1 MIKTRLVGL
10 LSHAKKYIV
19 YTILWQW
26 AALLSQVL
34 AVFTIADLLERVV
47 YRPVIEKTIM
57 ILALV
62 VIIRFVCERMGAR
75 SSYLACVDVKGI
87 LREKIYDK
95 MLKLGAS
102 YSEQV
107 SSSEVVQVSTEG
119 VEQLETYFSE
129 QFPVRDGL
137 RTVKAETETALLG
150 KADTNGYFKVED
162 GIYHLEAELNEK
174 NVGRVADSI
183 EKLCTE
189 QFQNADC
196 YVAVIPDKNY
206 YLADKQYPILDYAR
220 LDEMTQAEI
229 PSAQKINLYDKLHLE
244 DYYRTDLH
252 WKQEKITDVVDTL
265 VQSMGQQTNTISDG
279 WQIATEDFVGAYGAA
294 SALKTAPDKMIYRTD
309 PSVERMQV
317 YDYERKQYVNVY
329 APEKIGGMDD
339 YDFYLW
345 GARALLTIQNPEC
358 HNGKKLLL
366 FRDSFGSS
374 IAPLLAEY
382 YEEVTLVDLRYV
394 SASHALELLGD
405 TEYQDVLFLYSAP
418 ILNHGDSLR
427 F

>member
-1 MIKTRLVGL
+1 MDW
-10 LSHAKKYIV
+10 KKKI
-19 YTILWQW
+19 
-26 AALLSQVL
+26 AAV
-34 AVFTIADLLERVV
+34 VFL
-47 YRPVIEKTIM
+47 
-57 ILALV
+57 LALV
-62 VIIRFVCERMGAR
+62 CVPVAAFLLPDQAVSKTERR
-75 SSYLACVDVKGI
+75 KLAKKPAFTVAAFWDGT
-87 LREKIYDK
+87 Y
-95 MLKLGAS
+95 M
-102 YSEQV
+102 
-107 SSSEVVQVSTEG
+107 
-119 VEQLETYFSE
+119 EQLETYFSE

-220 LDEMTQAEI
+220 LDEMIQAEI
-229 PSAQKINLYDKLHLE
+229 PSAQKINLYDKLHLK

-252 WKQEKITDVVDTL
+252 WKQEKITGVVDAL

-279 WQIATEDFVGAYGAA
+279 WQIATEDFVGAYEAA
-294 SALKTAPDKMIYRTD
+294 SALKTTPDTIFYRTD
-309 PSVERMQV
+309 LSIERMQV
-317 YDYERKQYVNVY
+317 YDYERKQNVSVY

-427 F
+427 FG

>member
-1 MIKTRLVGL
+1 M
-10 LSHAKKYIV
+10 
-19 YTILWQW
+19 
-26 AALLSQVL
+26 
-34 AVFTIADLLERVV
+34 
-47 YRPVIEKTIM
+47 
-57 ILALV
+57 
-62 VIIRFVCERMGAR
+62 
-75 SSYLACVDVKGI
+75 
-87 LREKIYDK
+87 
-95 MLKLGAS
+95 
-102 YSEQV
+102 
-107 SSSEVVQVSTEG
+107 
-119 VEQLETYFSE
+119 EQLETYFSE

-174 NVGRVADSI
+174 NAGRVADSI

-220 LDEMTQAEI
+220 LDEMIQAEI

-294 SALKTAPDKMIYRTD
+294 SAWKTTPDKMIYRTD
-309 PSVERMQV
+309 PSIERMQV
-317 YDYERKQYVNVY
+317 YDYERKQNVSVY

-394 SASHALELLGD
+394 SASYALELLGD

-427 F
+427 FG

>member
-1 MIKTRLVGL
+1 MDW
-10 LSHAKKYIV
+10 KKKI
-19 YTILWQW
+19 
-26 AALLSQVL
+26 AAV
-34 AVFTIADLLERVV
+34 VFL
-47 YRPVIEKTIM
+47 
-57 ILALV
+57 LALV
-62 VIIRFVCERMGAR
+62 CVPVAAFLLPDQAVSKTERR
-75 SSYLACVDVKGI
+75 KLAKKPVFTAAAFWDGT
-87 LREKIYDK
+87 Y
-95 MLKLGAS
+95 M
-102 YSEQV
+102 
-107 SSSEVVQVSTEG
+107 
-119 VEQLETYFSE
+119 EQLETYFSE

-137 RTVKAETETALLG
+137 RIVKAETETALLG

-174 NVGRVADSI
+174 NVGRVADSV

-206 YLADKQYPILDYAR
+206 YLAAQCEDAGCENEKWKGSIPKQYPILDYAR
-220 LDEMTQAEI
+220 LDEMIQAEI

-244 DYYRTDLH
+244 DYYRSDLH
-252 WKQEKITDVVDTL
+252 WRQEKITGAVDTL
-265 VQSMGQQTNTISDG
+265 VQSMGQQTNTASGG
-279 WQIATEDFVGAYGAA
+279 WQVATENFIGAYGAA
-294 SALKTAPDKMIYRTD
+294 SALKTIPDTIFYRTD
-309 PSVERMQV
+309 PSIERMQV
-317 YDYERKQYVNVY
+317 YDYERKQNVSVY

-374 IAPLLAEY
+374 IAPLLVEY

>member
-1 MIKTRLVGL
+1 M
-10 LSHAKKYIV
+10 
-19 YTILWQW
+19 
-26 AALLSQVL
+26 
-34 AVFTIADLLERVV
+34 
-47 YRPVIEKTIM
+47 
-57 ILALV
+57 
-62 VIIRFVCERMGAR
+62 
-75 SSYLACVDVKGI
+75 
-87 LREKIYDK
+87 
-95 MLKLGAS
+95 
-102 YSEQV
+102 
-107 SSSEVVQVSTEG
+107 
-119 VEQLETYFSE
+119 EQLETYFSE

-150 KADTNGYFKVED
+150 KVDTNGYFKVED

-206 YLADKQYPILDYAR
+206 YLADKQYPTLDYAR
-220 LDEMTQAEI
+220 LDALIQAEI
-229 PSAQKINLYDKLHLE
+229 PSAQKISLYGKLHLE

-309 PSVERMQV
+309 PSIERMQV
-317 YDYERKQYVNVY
+317 YDYERKQNVSVY

-345 GARALLTIQNPEC
+345 GARALLTIQNSEC

-394 SASHALELLGD
+394 SASYALELLGD

-427 F
+427 FG

>member
-1 MIKTRLVGL
+1 MDWKKKIAAVVFL
-10 LSHAKKYIV
+10 LSLVCVPVAAFLLPDQAVSKTERRKLAKKP
-19 YTILWQW
+19 
-26 AALLSQVL
+26 A
-34 AVFTIADLLERVV
+34 FTVV
-47 YRPVIEKTIM
+47 AFWDGTYM
-57 ILALV
+57 
-62 VIIRFVCERMGAR
+62 
-75 SSYLACVDVKGI
+75 
-87 LREKIYDK
+87 
-95 MLKLGAS
+95 
-102 YSEQV
+102 
-107 SSSEVVQVSTEG
+107 
-119 VEQLETYFSE
+119 EQLETYFSE

-206 YLADKQYPILDYAR
+206 YLAAQCEDAGSENEKWKGSILKHYPTLDYAR
-220 LDEMTQAEI
+220 LDEMIQAEI

-252 WKQEKITDVVDTL
+252 WRQEKITGVVDTL
-265 VQSMGQQTNTISDG
+265 VQSMGQQTNTASGG
-279 WQIATEDFVGAYGAA
+279 WQVATENFIGAYGAA
-294 SALKTAPDKMIYRTD
+294 SALKTIPDTIFYRVD
-309 PSVERMQV
+309 ASIERMQV
-317 YDYERKQYVNVY
+317 YDYERKQYVSVY
-329 APEKIGGMDD
+329 ASEKIGGMDD

>member
-1 MIKTRLVGL
+1 MDWKKKIAAVVFLLALVC
-10 LSHAKKYIV
+10 V
-19 YTILWQW
+19 PV
-26 AALLSQVL
+26 AALLLPDQAVSKTERRKL
-34 AVFTIADLLERVV
+34 AKKPVFTVAAFGDGT
-47 YRPVIEKTIM
+47 YM
-57 ILALV
+57 
-62 VIIRFVCERMGAR
+62 
-75 SSYLACVDVKGI
+75 
-87 LREKIYDK
+87 
-95 MLKLGAS
+95 
-102 YSEQV
+102 
-107 SSSEVVQVSTEG
+107 
-119 VEQLETYFSE
+119 EQLETYFSE

-206 YLADKQYPILDYAR
+206 YLAAQCEDAGSENEKWKGNILKHYPTLDYAR
-220 LDEMTQAEI
+220 LDEMIQAEI
-229 PSAQKINLYDKLHLE
+229 PSVQKINLYDKLHLE

-252 WKQEKITDVVDTL
+252 WKQEKITGVVDTL

-294 SALKTAPDKMIYRTD
+294 SALKTTPDKMIYRTD
-309 PSVERMQV
+309 PSIERMQV
-317 YDYERKQYVNVY
+317 YDYERKQNVSVY

>member
-1 MIKTRLVGL
+1 MDW
-10 LSHAKKYIV
+10 KKKI
-19 YTILWQW
+19 
-26 AALLSQVL
+26 AAV
-34 AVFTIADLLERVV
+34 VFL
-47 YRPVIEKTIM
+47 
-57 ILALV
+57 LALV
-62 VIIRFVCERMGAR
+62 CVPVAEFLLPDQAVSKTERR
-75 SSYLACVDVKGI
+75 KLAKKPVFTVAAFWDGT
-87 LREKIYDK
+87 Y
-95 MLKLGAS
+95 M
-102 YSEQV
+102 
-107 SSSEVVQVSTEG
+107 
-119 VEQLETYFSE
+119 EQLETYFSE

-174 NVGRVADSI
+174 KVGRVADSI

-206 YLADKQYPILDYAR
+206 YLAAQCEDAGSENEKWKGSILKHYPTLDYAR
-220 LDEMTQAEI
+220 LDEMIQAEI

-252 WKQEKITDVVDTL
+252 WKQEKITGVVDTL

-294 SALKTAPDKMIYRTD
+294 SALKTTPDTVIYRTD
-309 PSVERMQV
+309 ASIERMQV
-317 YDYERKQYVNVY
+317 YDYERKQYVSVY

-345 GARALLTIQNPEC
+345 GARALLTIQNSEC

-427 F
+427 FG

>member
-1 MIKTRLVGL
+1 MDW
-10 LSHAKKYIV
+10 KKKI
-19 YTILWQW
+19 
-26 AALLSQVL
+26 AAV
-34 AVFTIADLLERVV
+34 VF
-47 YRPVIEKTIM
+47 P
-57 ILALV
+57 LALV
-62 VIIRFVCERMGAR
+62 CVPVAAFLLPDQAVSKTERR
-75 SSYLACVDVKGI
+75 KLAQKPVF
-87 LREKIYDK
+87 
-95 MLKLGAS
+95 MLEAFGDGT
-102 YSEQV
+102 YM
-107 SSSEVVQVSTEG
+107 
-119 VEQLETYFSE
+119 EQLETYFSE

-137 RTVKAETETALLG
+137 RTVKAETETAILG
-150 KADTNGYFKVED
+150 KTDTNGYFKVED

-206 YLADKQYPILDYAR
+206 YLAAQCEDAGSENEKWKGSILKHYPTLDYAR
-220 LDEMTQAEI
+220 LDEMIQAEI
-229 PSAQKINLYDKLHLE
+229 PSVQKINLYDKLHLE

-294 SALKTAPDKMIYRTD
+294 SALKTTPDTVIYRTD
-309 PSVERMQV
+309 ASIERMQV
-317 YDYERKQYVNVY
+317 YDYERKQYVSVY

-427 F
+427 FG

>member
-1 MIKTRLVGL
+1 MDWKKKIAAVVFL
-10 LSHAKKYIV
+10 LSLVCVPLAAFLLPDQAVSETERRKLAKKP
-19 YTILWQW
+19 
-26 AALLSQVL
+26 
-34 AVFTIADLLERVV
+34 VFTVAAFGDGT
-47 YRPVIEKTIM
+47 YM
-57 ILALV
+57 
-62 VIIRFVCERMGAR
+62 
-75 SSYLACVDVKGI
+75 
-87 LREKIYDK
+87 
-95 MLKLGAS
+95 
-102 YSEQV
+102 
-107 SSSEVVQVSTEG
+107 
-119 VEQLETYFSE
+119 EQLETYFSE

-206 YLADKQYPILDYAR
+206 YLAAQCEDAGSENEKWKGSILKHYPTLDYAR
-220 LDEMTQAEI
+220 LDEMIQAEI
-229 PSAQKINLYDKLHLE
+229 PSVQKINLYDKLHLE

-294 SALKTAPDKMIYRTD
+294 SALKTTPDKMIYRTD
-309 PSVERMQV
+309 PSIERMQV
-317 YDYERKQYVNVY
+317 YDYERKQNVSVY

-394 SASHALELLGD
+394 SASYALELLGD

>member
-1 MIKTRLVGL
+1 MDWKKKIAAVVFL
-10 LSHAKKYIV
+10 LSLVCVPVAAFLLPDQAVSKTERRKLAKKP
-19 YTILWQW
+19 
-26 AALLSQVL
+26 
-34 AVFTIADLLERVV
+34 VFTVAAFGDGT
-47 YRPVIEKTIM
+47 YM
-57 ILALV
+57 
-62 VIIRFVCERMGAR
+62 
-75 SSYLACVDVKGI
+75 
-87 LREKIYDK
+87 
-95 MLKLGAS
+95 
-102 YSEQV
+102 
-107 SSSEVVQVSTEG
+107 
-119 VEQLETYFSE
+119 EQLETYFSE

-206 YLADKQYPILDYAR
+206 YLAAQCEDAGSENEKWKGSILKHYPTLDYAR
-220 LDEMTQAEI
+220 LDEMIQAEI
-229 PSAQKINLYDKLHLE
+229 PSVQKINLYDKLHLE

-294 SALKTAPDKMIYRTD
+294 SALKTTPDTVIYRTD
-309 PSVERMQV
+309 ASIERMQV
-317 YDYERKQYVNVY
+317 YDYERKQYVSVY

-427 F
+427 FG

>member
-1 MIKTRLVGL
+1 MDW
-10 LSHAKKYIV
+10 KKKI
-19 YTILWQW
+19 
-26 AALLSQVL
+26 AAV
-34 AVFTIADLLERVV
+34 VFL
-47 YRPVIEKTIM
+47 
-57 ILALV
+57 LALV
-62 VIIRFVCERMGAR
+62 CVPVAEFLLPDQAVSKTERR
-75 SSYLACVDVKGI
+75 KLAKKPVFTVAAVWDGT
-87 LREKIYDK
+87 Y
-95 MLKLGAS
+95 M
-102 YSEQV
+102 
-107 SSSEVVQVSTEG
+107 
-119 VEQLETYFSE
+119 EQLETYFSE

-162 GIYHLEAELNEK
+162 GIYHLEAQLNEK

-206 YLADKQYPILDYAR
+206 YLAAQCEDAGSENEKWKGSILKHYPTLDYAR
-220 LDEMTQAEI
+220 LDEMIQAEI

-252 WKQEKITDVVDTL
+252 WKQEKITGVVDTL
-265 VQSMGQQTNTISDG
+265 VQSMGQQTNTVSGG
-279 WQIATEDFVGAYGAA
+279 WQVATENFIGAYGAA
-294 SALKTAPDKMIYRTD
+294 SALKTISDTIFYRTD
-309 PSVERMQV
+309 ASIERMQV
-317 YDYERKQYVNVY
+317 YDYERKQYVSVY

-374 IAPLLAEY
+374 IAPLFAEY

>member
-1 MIKTRLVGL
+1 MDWKKKIAAVVFL
-10 LSHAKKYIV
+10 LSLVCVPVAAFLLPDQAVSKTERRKLAKKPAFTV
-19 YTILWQW
+19 
-26 AALLSQVL
+26 AA
-34 AVFTIADLLERVV
+34 FGDGT
-47 YRPVIEKTIM
+47 YM
-57 ILALV
+57 
-62 VIIRFVCERMGAR
+62 
-75 SSYLACVDVKGI
+75 
-87 LREKIYDK
+87 
-95 MLKLGAS
+95 
-102 YSEQV
+102 
-107 SSSEVVQVSTEG
+107 
-119 VEQLETYFSE
+119 EQLETYFSE

-162 GIYHLEAELNEK
+162 GIYHLEAQLNEK

-206 YLADKQYPILDYAR
+206 YLADKQYPTLDYAR
-220 LDEMTQAEI
+220 LDEMIQAEI
-229 PSAQKINLYDKLHLE
+229 PSAQKINLYDKLHLK
-244 DYYRTDLH
+244 DYYCTDLH
-252 WKQEKITDVVDTL
+252 WKQEKITGVVDTL
-265 VQSMGQQTNTISDG
+265 VQSMGQQTNTLSGG

-294 SALKTAPDKMIYRTD
+294 SALKTAPDTIFYRTD
-309 PSVERMQV
+309 PSIERMQV
-317 YDYERKQYVNVY
+317 YDYERKQDVSVY

-345 GARALLTIQNPEC
+345 GARALLTIQNSEC
-358 HNGKKLLL
+358 HNGKNLLL

-394 SASHALELLGD
+394 SASHALGLLGD

-427 F
+427 FG

>member
-1 MIKTRLVGL
+1 MDW
-10 LSHAKKYIV
+10 KKKI
-19 YTILWQW
+19 
-26 AALLSQVL
+26 AA
-34 AVFTIADLLERVV
+34 
-47 YRPVIEKTIM
+47 VIFL
-57 ILALV
+57 LALV
-62 VIIRFVCERMGAR
+62 CVPVAAFLLPDQAVSKTERR
-75 SSYLACVDVKGI
+75 KLAKKPVFTVAAFGDGT
-87 LREKIYDK
+87 Y
-95 MLKLGAS
+95 M
-102 YSEQV
+102 
-107 SSSEVVQVSTEG
+107 
-119 VEQLETYFSE
+119 EQLETYFSE

-137 RTVKAETETALLG
+137 RTVKAEMETALLG

-183 EKLCTE
+183 DKLCTE

-206 YLADKQYPILDYAR
+206 YLAAQCEDAGCENEKWKGSIPKHYPTLDYAR
-220 LDEMTQAEI
+220 LDEMIQAEI
-229 PSAQKINLYDKLHLE
+229 PSAQKISLYDKLHLK

-294 SALKTAPDKMIYRTD
+294 SALKTTPDTVIYRTD
-309 PSVERMQV
+309 ASIERMQV
-317 YDYERKQYVNVY
+317 YDYERKQYVSVY

-374 IAPLLAEY
+374 IAPLLAEH

>member
-1 MIKTRLVGL
+1 MDW
-10 LSHAKKYIV
+10 KKKI
-19 YTILWQW
+19 
-26 AALLSQVL
+26 AAV
-34 AVFTIADLLERVV
+34 VFL
-47 YRPVIEKTIM
+47 
-57 ILALV
+57 LALV
-62 VIIRFVCERMGAR
+62 CVPVAEFLLPDQEVSKTERR
-75 SSYLACVDVKGI
+75 KLAKKPVFTAATFWDGT
-87 LREKIYDK
+87 Y
-95 MLKLGAS
+95 M
-102 YSEQV
+102 
-107 SSSEVVQVSTEG
+107 
-119 VEQLETYFSE
+119 EQLETYFSE

-206 YLADKQYPILDYAR
+206 YLAAQCEDAGSENEKWKGSILKHYPTLDYER
-220 LDEMTQAEI
+220 LDEMIQAEI
-229 PSAQKINLYDKLHLE
+229 PSAQKISLYGKLHLK

-252 WKQEKITDVVDTL
+252 WKQEKITGVVDTL

-294 SALKTAPDKMIYRTD
+294 SAWKTTPDKMIYRTD
-309 PSVERMQV
+309 LSIERMQV
-317 YDYERKQYVNVY
+317 YDYERKRNVSVY

>member
-1 MIKTRLVGL
+1 MDW
-10 LSHAKKYIV
+10 KKKI
-19 YTILWQW
+19 
-26 AALLSQVL
+26 AAV
-34 AVFTIADLLERVV
+34 VFL
-47 YRPVIEKTIM
+47 
-57 ILALV
+57 LALV
-62 VIIRFVCERMGAR
+62 CVPVAEFLLPDQAVSKTERR
-75 SSYLACVDVKGI
+75 KLAKKPVFTVAAVWDGT
-87 LREKIYDK
+87 Y
-95 MLKLGAS
+95 M
-102 YSEQV
+102 
-107 SSSEVVQVSTEG
+107 
-119 VEQLETYFSE
+119 EQLETYFSE

-174 NVGRVADSI
+174 NVGRVVDSI

-196 YVAVIPDKNY
+196 YVSVIPDKNY
-206 YLADKQYPILDYAR
+206 YLAAQCEDAGSENEKWKGSILKHYPTLDYAR
-220 LDEMTQAEI
+220 LDEMIQAEI

-252 WKQEKITDVVDTL
+252 WKQEKITGVVDTL
-265 VQSMGQQTNTISDG
+265 VQSMGQQTNAISDG

-294 SALKTAPDKMIYRTD
+294 SALKTAPDTVIYRAD
-309 PSVERMQV
+309 ASIERMQV
-317 YDYERKQYVNVY
+317 YDYERKQYVSVY

-374 IAPLLAEY
+374 IAPLFAEY

>member
-1 MIKTRLVGL
+1 MDW
-10 LSHAKKYIV
+10 KKKI
-19 YTILWQW
+19 
-26 AALLSQVL
+26 AAV
-34 AVFTIADLLERVV
+34 VFL
-47 YRPVIEKTIM
+47 
-57 ILALV
+57 LALV
-62 VIIRFVCERMGAR
+62 CVPVAAFLLPDQAVSKTERR
-75 SSYLACVDVKGI
+75 KLAKKPVFTVAAFWDGT
-87 LREKIYDK
+87 Y
-95 MLKLGAS
+95 M
-102 YSEQV
+102 
-107 SSSEVVQVSTEG
+107 
-119 VEQLETYFSE
+119 EQLETYFSE

-150 KADTNGYFKVED
+150 KTDTNGYFKVED

-174 NVGRVADSI
+174 NVGRMADSI

-206 YLADKQYPILDYAR
+206 YLAAQCEDAGSENEKWKGSILKHYPTLDYAR
-220 LDEMTQAEI
+220 LDEMIQAEI

-294 SALKTAPDKMIYRTD
+294 SALKTTPDTVIYRTD
-309 PSVERMQV
+309 ASIERMQV
-317 YDYERKQYVNVY
+317 YDYERKQYVSVY

-374 IAPLLAEY
+374 SAPLLAEY

>member
-1 MIKTRLVGL
+1 MDW
-10 LSHAKKYIV
+10 KKKI
-19 YTILWQW
+19 
-26 AALLSQVL
+26 AA
-34 AVFTIADLLERVV
+34 
-47 YRPVIEKTIM
+47 VIFL
-57 ILALV
+57 LALV
-62 VIIRFVCERMGAR
+62 WVPVAAFLLPDHAVSKTERR
-75 SSYLACVDVKGI
+75 KLAKKPVFTVAAFWDGT
-87 LREKIYDK
+87 Y
-95 MLKLGAS
+95 M
-102 YSEQV
+102 
-107 SSSEVVQVSTEG
+107 
-119 VEQLETYFSE
+119 EQLETYFSE

-206 YLADKQYPILDYAR
+206 YLAAQCEDAGSENEKWKGSIPKKYPSLNYTR
-220 LDEMTQAEI
+220 LDALIQEKI

-294 SALKTAPDKMIYRTD
+294 SALKTTPDTVIYRTEA
-309 PSVERMQV
+309 SIERMQV
-317 YDYERKQYVNVY
+317 YDYERKQYVSVY

-374 IAPLLAEY
+374 IAPLFAEY

>member
-1 MIKTRLVGL
+1 MDW
-10 LSHAKKYIV
+10 KKKI
-19 YTILWQW
+19 
-26 AALLSQVL
+26 AAV
-34 AVFTIADLLERVV
+34 VFL
-47 YRPVIEKTIM
+47 
-57 ILALV
+57 LALV
-62 VIIRFVCERMGAR
+62 CVPVAAFLLPDQAVSKTERR
-75 SSYLACVDVKGI
+75 KLAKKPAFTVAAFWDGT
-87 LREKIYDK
+87 Y
-95 MLKLGAS
+95 M
-102 YSEQV
+102 
-107 SSSEVVQVSTEG
+107 
-119 VEQLETYFSE
+119 EQLETYFSE

-189 QFQNADC
+189 QFQNAD
-196 YVAVIPDKNY
+196 Y

-220 LDEMTQAEI
+220 LDEMIQAEI

-252 WKQEKITDVVDTL
+252 WKQEKITGVVDAL

-294 SALKTAPDKMIYRTD
+294 SAWITTPDTIFYRTD
-309 PSVERMQV
+309 LSIERMQV
-317 YDYERKQYVNVY
+317 YDYERKQNVSVY

-394 SASHALELLGD
+394 SASYALELLGD

-418 ILNHGDSLR
+418 ILNHRDSLR
-427 F
+427 FG

>member
-1 MIKTRLVGL
+1 MDWKKKIAAVVFL
-10 LSHAKKYIV
+10 LSLVCVPVAAFLLPDQAVSKTERRKLAKKP
-19 YTILWQW
+19 
-26 AALLSQVL
+26 
-34 AVFTIADLLERVV
+34 VFTVAAFGDGT
-47 YRPVIEKTIM
+47 YM
-57 ILALV
+57 
-62 VIIRFVCERMGAR
+62 
-75 SSYLACVDVKGI
+75 
-87 LREKIYDK
+87 
-95 MLKLGAS
+95 
-102 YSEQV
+102 
-107 SSSEVVQVSTEG
+107 
-119 VEQLETYFSE
+119 EQLETYFSE

-206 YLADKQYPILDYAR
+206 YLAAQCEDAGSENEKWKGSILKHYPTLDYAR
-220 LDEMTQAEI
+220 LDEMIQAEI
-229 PSAQKINLYDKLHLE
+229 PSVQKINLYDKLHLE

-294 SALKTAPDKMIYRTD
+294 SALKTTPDTVIYRTD
-309 PSVERMQV
+309 ASIERMQV
-317 YDYERKQYVNVY
+317 YDYERKQYVSVY

-394 SASHALELLGD
+394 SASYALELLGD

-427 F
+427 FG

>member
-1 MIKTRLVGL
+1 MDW
-10 LSHAKKYIV
+10 KKKI
-19 YTILWQW
+19 
-26 AALLSQVL
+26 AA
-34 AVFTIADLLERVV
+34 
-47 YRPVIEKTIM
+47 VIFL
-57 ILALV
+57 LALV
-62 VIIRFVCERMGAR
+62 CVPVAAFLLPDQAVSKTERR
-75 SSYLACVDVKGI
+75 KLAKKPVFTVAAFGDGT
-87 LREKIYDK
+87 Y
-95 MLKLGAS
+95 M
-102 YSEQV
+102 
-107 SSSEVVQVSTEG
+107 
-119 VEQLETYFSE
+119 EQLETYFSE

-137 RTVKAETETALLG
+137 RTVKAEMETALLG
-150 KADTNGYFKVED
+150 KADTHGYFKVED

-183 EKLCTE
+183 DKLCTE

-206 YLADKQYPILDYAR
+206 YLAAQCEDAGCENEKWKGSILKHYPTLDYAR
-220 LDEMTQAEI
+220 LDEMIQAEI
-229 PSAQKINLYDKLHLE
+229 PSAQKISLYDKLHLK

-294 SALKTAPDKMIYRTD
+294 SALKTTPDTVIYRTD
-309 PSVERMQV
+309 ASIERMQV
-317 YDYERKQYVNVY
+317 YDYERKQYVSVY

-374 IAPLLAEY
+374 IAPLLAEH

>member
-1 MIKTRLVGL
+1 MDWKKKIAAVVFL
-10 LSHAKKYIV
+10 LSLVCVPVAAFLLPDQAVSKTERRKLAKKPIFTV
-19 YTILWQW
+19 
-26 AALLSQVL
+26 AA
-34 AVFTIADLLERVV
+34 FWDGT
-47 YRPVIEKTIM
+47 YM
-57 ILALV
+57 
-62 VIIRFVCERMGAR
+62 
-75 SSYLACVDVKGI
+75 
-87 LREKIYDK
+87 
-95 MLKLGAS
+95 
-102 YSEQV
+102 
-107 SSSEVVQVSTEG
+107 
-119 VEQLETYFSE
+119 EQLETYFSE

-220 LDEMTQAEI
+220 LDEMIQAEI

-294 SALKTAPDKMIYRTD
+294 SAWKTTPDKMIYRTD
-309 PSVERMQV
+309 PSIERMQV
-317 YDYERKQYVNVY
+317 YDYERKQNVSVY

-427 F
+427 FG

>member
-1 MIKTRLVGL
+1 MDWKKKIAAVVFL
-10 LSHAKKYIV
+10 LSLVCVPVAAFLLPDQAVSKTERRKLAKKP
-19 YTILWQW
+19 
-26 AALLSQVL
+26 A
-34 AVFTIADLLERVV
+34 FTATAFGDGT
-47 YRPVIEKTIM
+47 YM
-57 ILALV
+57 
-62 VIIRFVCERMGAR
+62 
-75 SSYLACVDVKGI
+75 
-87 LREKIYDK
+87 
-95 MLKLGAS
+95 
-102 YSEQV
+102 
-107 SSSEVVQVSTEG
+107 
-119 VEQLETYFSE
+119 EQLETYFSE

-174 NVGRVADSI
+174 NVGKVADSI

-206 YLADKQYPILDYAR
+206 YLAAQSEDAGSENEKWKGSIPKQYPILDYAR
-220 LDEMTQAEI
+220 LDALIQEKI
-229 PSAQKINLYDKLHLE
+229 PSVQKISLYGKLHLK

-252 WKQEKITDVVDTL
+252 WKQEKITGEVDTL
-265 VQSMGQQTNTISDG
+265 VQSMGQQTNTVSGG
-279 WQIATEDFVGAYGAA
+279 WQVATENFIGAYGAA
-294 SALKTAPDKMIYRTD
+294 SALKTTPDTIFYRTD
-309 PSVERMQV
+309 SSIERMQV
-317 YDYERKQYVNVY
+317 YDYEKQQTVSVY
-329 APEKIGGMDD
+329 APEKVGGMDD

-345 GARALLTIQNPEC
+345 GARALLTIQNSEC

-394 SASHALELLGD
+394 SASYALELLGD

>member
-1 MIKTRLVGL
+1 MDW
-10 LSHAKKYIV
+10 KKKI
-19 YTILWQW
+19 
-26 AALLSQVL
+26 AAV
-34 AVFTIADLLERVV
+34 VFL
-47 YRPVIEKTIM
+47 
-57 ILALV
+57 LALV
-62 VIIRFVCERMGAR
+62 CVPVAAFLLPDQAVSKTERR
-75 SSYLACVDVKGI
+75 KLAKKPVFTV
-87 LREKIYDK
+87 
-95 MLKLGAS
+95 AAFW
-102 YSEQV
+102 
-107 SSSEVVQVSTEG
+107 EG
-119 VEQLETYFSE
+119 TYMEQLETYFSE

-183 EKLCTE
+183 DKLCTE

-206 YLADKQYPILDYAR
+206 YLAAQCEDAGSENEKWKGSIPKQYPILDYAR
-220 LDEMTQAEI
+220 LDEMIQEKI

-252 WKQEKITDVVDTL
+252 WRQEKITGVVDTL

-294 SALKTAPDKMIYRTD
+294 SALKTAPDTVIYRTD
-309 PSVERMQV
+309 PSIERMQV
-317 YDYERKQYVNVY
+317 YDYERKQYVSVY

-374 IAPLLAEY
+374 IAPLFAEY

>member
-1 MIKTRLVGL
+1 MDW
-10 LSHAKKYIV
+10 KKKI
-19 YTILWQW
+19 
-26 AALLSQVL
+26 AA
-34 AVFTIADLLERVV
+34 
-47 YRPVIEKTIM
+47 VIFL
-57 ILALV
+57 LALV
-62 VIIRFVCERMGAR
+62 CVPVAAFLLPDQAVSKTERR
-75 SSYLACVDVKGI
+75 KLAKKPVFTVAAFWDGT
-87 LREKIYDK
+87 Y
-95 MLKLGAS
+95 M
-102 YSEQV
+102 
-107 SSSEVVQVSTEG
+107 
-119 VEQLETYFSE
+119 EQLETYFSE

-189 QFQNADC
+189 QFQNTDC

-206 YLADKQYPILDYAR
+206 YLAAQCEDAGSENEKWKGSILKHYPTLDYAR
-220 LDEMTQAEI
+220 LDEMIQAEI

-252 WKQEKITDVVDTL
+252 WRQEKITGVVDTL
-265 VQSMGQQTNTISDG
+265 VQSMGQQTNTVSGG

-294 SALKTAPDKMIYRTD
+294 SALKTTPDTVIYRTD
-309 PSVERMQV
+309 ASIERMQV
-317 YDYERKQYVNVY
+317 YDYERKQNVSVY

>member
-1 MIKTRLVGL
+1 MDWKKKIAAVVFLLALVC
-10 LSHAKKYIV
+10 V
-19 YTILWQW
+19 PV
-26 AALLSQVL
+26 AALLLPDQAVSKTERRKL
-34 AVFTIADLLERVV
+34 AKKPVFTVAAFGDGT
-47 YRPVIEKTIM
+47 YM
-57 ILALV
+57 
-62 VIIRFVCERMGAR
+62 
-75 SSYLACVDVKGI
+75 
-87 LREKIYDK
+87 
-95 MLKLGAS
+95 
-102 YSEQV
+102 
-107 SSSEVVQVSTEG
+107 
-119 VEQLETYFSE
+119 EQLETYFSE

-206 YLADKQYPILDYAR
+206 YLAAQCEDAGSENEKWKGNILKHYPTLDYAR
-220 LDEMTQAEI
+220 LDEMIQAEI
-229 PSAQKINLYDKLHLE
+229 PSVQKINLYDKLHLE

-252 WKQEKITDVVDTL
+252 WKQEKITGVVDTL

-294 SALKTAPDKMIYRTD
+294 SALKTTPDKMIYRTD
-309 PSVERMQV
+309 PSIERMQV
-317 YDYERKQYVNVY
+317 YDYERKQNVSVY

-427 F
+427 FG